1 MIFFFIYIFLKFFEE
16 ELNMKLKN
24 QNSMNQNSKK
34 KNRPYCAKPTY
45 VLIQNSNTHT
55 MKISKYSNSQINQNI
70 A

>member
-1 MIFFFIYIFLKFFEE
+1 
-16 ELNMKLKN
+16 MKLKN

-34 KNRPYCAKPTY
+34 KNRPYYAKPTY